1 MRHIISSEVIKI
13 DPSKTEP
20 VTKIPLPRSVNE
32 LQRFLGMVKYLGKF
46 IPNLDAFE
54 LQKPQ
59 LDEIENLKILK
70 NLVTSA
76 PCLKISDLKLTAR
89 LRIDASSV
97 GLNDFIEQSYGTVQN
112 EKWHPIGYLSPTL
125 RYYEKRYVQIEKRT
139 LLIVFGVKRF
149 HECLYGRRFIVINE
163 HKLLKSIFNKLII
176 SCHTRIQ
183 NFFYDS
189 KSTTSNFNI
198 YAAKTC

>member
-1 MRHIISSEVIKI
+1 M
-13 DPSKTEP
+13 
-20 VTKIPLPRSVNE
+20 PRSVNE

-189 KSTTSNFNI
+189 KSTTSNFII